1 VFFVTKIH
9 FHLCLNYTQSLLT
22 VHPHTGNVLKLA
34 FAVGT
39 VFLVA
44 VPIVAG
50 AWLVGTSNQA
60 TGIITIGMGIV
71 LAMFLAAV
79 MIGSPPGSSG
89 RSEPF
94 PD

>member
-1 VFFVTKIH
+1 M
-9 FHLCLNYTQSLLT
+9 
-22 VHPHTGNVLKLA
+22 LKLA
-34 FAVGT
+34 FAAGT

-44 VPIVAG
+44 VPIVTG

-71 LAMFLAAV
+71 LAIFLAAV

-89 RSEPF
+89 RTEPF